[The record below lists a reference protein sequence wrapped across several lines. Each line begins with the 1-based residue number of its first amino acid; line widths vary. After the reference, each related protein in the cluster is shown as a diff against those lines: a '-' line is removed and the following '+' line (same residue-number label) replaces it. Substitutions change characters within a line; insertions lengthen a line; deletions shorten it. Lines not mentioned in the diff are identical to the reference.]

1 MPVETDGLEK
11 LADWA
16 GELASEGLLTQQE
29 LEQIGAHVILSE
41 RLRTQSGLDIDLK
54 PFIPY
59 RPATVE
65 RRERAGR
72 QVAHPDLTFTGAML
86 NDLAAKTLDAGVT
99 KDVVV
104 FFRQNA
110 QAEKAL
116 HNIELGRDF
125 HGIDD
130 QTMEEIVDAVDNMIQ
145 KKLEAR

>member
-1 MPVETDGLEK
+1 MPVETEGLGK

-16 GELASEGLLTQQE
+16 SEIADKGMITQQE

-41 RLRTQSGLDIDLK
+41 RIRTQAGLDIDLK

-65 RRERAGR
+65 RRQRAGR
-72 QVAHPDLTFTGAML
+72 QVAHPDLLFTGAML
-86 NDLAAKTLDAGVT
+86 NDLASKALEAGTT
-99 KDVVV
+99 KEILV

-110 QAEKAL
+110 QAEKAI

-130 QTMEEIVDAVDNMIQ
+130 QTMEEIVDAVDNLIQ